1 MTREFECAQVYQIL
15 ALNDA
20 MLQSGSI
27 SRDAHDFVRRVQTEK
42 LTKLHERGT
51 LNARGADFS

>member
-20 MLQSGSI
+20 MLQNGSI

-42 LTKLHERGT
+42 LTKLHGRGT
-51 LNARGADFS
+51 LNARGVDFS

>member
-1 MTREFECAQVYQIL
+1 MTREFECAQIYQIL

-20 MLQSGSI
+20 MLQNGSI

-42 LTKLHERGT
+42 LTKLHGRGT
-51 LNARGADFS
+51 LNARDVDFS

>member
-15 ALNDA
+15 ALNDV

-42 LTKLHERGT
+42 LTKLHGRGT

>member
-1 MTREFECAQVYQIL
+1 MNTEFQRAQVYQIL

-42 LTKLHERGT
+42 LTKLHGRGT

>member
-1 MTREFECAQVYQIL
+1 MTREFECAQIYPIL

-20 MLQSGSI
+20 MLQNGSI

-42 LTKLHERGT
+42 LTKLHGRGT
-51 LNARGADFS
+51 LNARDVDFS

>member
-20 MLQSGSI
+20 MLQGGHI
-27 SRDAHDFVRRVQTEK
+27 TRDEHDFVRRVQTEK
-42 LTKLHERGT
+42 LTKLHGRAI
-51 LNARGADFS
+51 LNARIPELS